1 MTTNKT
7 LLNLYLESKETQ
19 REFALQLDSNSCSIN
34 DWLNKKNEMK
44 FSKLEE
50 LLKFKGLKPVIKIE
64 ELN

>member
-19 REFALQLDSNSCSIN
+19 IDFAYQLDTNKHSIN
-34 DWLNKKNEMK
+34 DWLNQKNEMK

-64 ELN
+64 EI

>member
-19 REFALQLDSNSCSIN
+19 KEFAYQLDTNHHSVN
-34 DWLNKKNEMK
+34 DWLNQKNEMR

-64 ELN
+64 KI